1 MATASFFESPV
12 KRIVCIACLFN
23 IMVIIESDGITD
35 RGKKRKGNEDDLF
48 LDDALGL
55 YVVADGMGGH
65 RAGEI
70 ASKIVVETIS
80 KYVKKSEGNVDN
92 EQTVND
98 DETLSREA
106 NRLLSGI
113 HLSNKVVHEAS
124 LANSSYRGMGSTVS
138 AVYFTDTT
146 LIAANV
152 GDSPIYLIRDDKIK
166 LLSVP
171 HTVLA
176 EQAALNPENAEKLGM
191 EFRHVLTR
199 AMGTEESVKA
209 DIYEIQ
215 CFKDDIIVISS
226 DGLSD
231 KASPEEILELVN
243 TNRLNAACR
252 GLVRLAN
259 DRGGDDNVTTI
270 VLKVKMV
277 KNARK
282 KIKRLMALVKRF
294 FFRVFYRNKI

>member
-1 MATASFFESPV
+1 
-12 KRIVCIACLFN
+12 
-23 IMVIIESDGITD
+23 MVVIESIGITD
-35 RGKKRKGNEDDLF
+35 RGKKRQANEDDLF

-70 ASKIVVETIS
+70 ASKLVVETIS
-80 KYVKKSEGNVDN
+80 KYVKKAKENGDIEKPVDY
-92 EQTVND
+92 D
-98 DETLSREA
+98 DTLSLEA

-124 LANSSYRGMGSTVS
+124 QDNTSYRGMGSTVS
-138 AVYFTDTT
+138 AVYFTDDT

-166 LLSVP
+166 MLSMP

-199 AMGTEESVKA
+199 AMGTEESVDA
-209 DIYEIQ
+209 DLYEIQ
-215 CFKDDIIVISS
+215 CFKNDTLVISS

-231 KASPEEILELVN
+231 KASPQEILELVKNNKLN
-243 TNRLNAACR
+243 TACQRLIE
-252 GLVRLAN
+252 LAN
-259 DRGGDDNVTTI
+259 DRGGDDNITAI

-277 KNARK
+277 KNT
-282 KIKRLMALVKRF
+282 
-294 FFRVFYRNKI
+294 RNKLQRFLALAKKMLAC